1 MFYFI
6 PYDIIKYQENEMF
19 YYKPHQGK
27 NEKVFYKYLFTCIT
41 IIIVFHAVIFEYK
54 DHIQEKKKICV
65 KYVIVQTTN
74 CYQTR
79 KMALDYMR

>member
-1 MFYFI
+1 MKYFL
-6 PYDIIKYQENEMF
+6 N
-19 YYKPHQGK
+19 
-27 NEKVFYKYLFTCIT
+27 
-41 IIIVFHAVIFEYK
+41 YK

-74 CYQTR
+74 SYQTR